1 MAGGSGPTIA
11 ELREVVQPEGV
22 LSRANAEHWT
32 GNLYMR
38 RVSIYL
44 TWLLVRTPISAN
56 GVTSLMIL
64 VGFLAGPALLIPGI
78 WGPVL
83 AALLA
88 QFQMYLDCSDGEV
101 ARWRGTSSPKGI
113 FLDQIGHFAAEGSIG
128 LFLGLRAA
136 GFVCGR
142 EPDVALWWAFAFGG
156 ALLTAGIWLNKALNQ
171 MVVIARTKV
180 GLDALP
186 DNNAVRSVPAG
197 TLLGSL
203 RRLARFVP
211 FHRLYHS
218 IELTLVILVATLA
231 GLVLSADP
239 LAVDR
244 MLLYVLG
251 GAIWP
256 VIVGHFLA
264 IWTSARLRS

>member
-1 MAGGSGPTIA
+1 MSRGSGPTIT

-22 LSRANAEHWT
+22 LSRSNAEHWT
-32 GNLYMR
+32 GTLYMR
-38 RVSIYL
+38 RLSIYL

-56 GVTSLMIL
+56 GVTALMIV
-64 VGFLAGPALLIPGI
+64 VGFLAGPALLLPGL
-78 WGPVL
+78 WGPLV

-88 QFQMYLDCSDGEV
+88 QFQMFLDCSDGEV

-113 FLDQIGHFAAEGSIG
+113 FLDQLGHFAAEGSIG

-136 GFVCGR
+136 GFVGAR
-142 EPDVALWWAFAFGG
+142 ETDPAMWWAFAFGG
-156 ALLTAGIWLNKALNQ
+156 ALLTSGIWLNKALNQ

-186 DNNAVRSVPAG
+186 DSAEVRSVPSG

-218 IELTLVILVATLA
+218 IELTLVILVVTVIGMALSVDPMVIDR
-231 GLVLSADP
+231 GLLF
-239 LAVDR
+239 
-244 MLLYVLG
+244 VLG

-256 VIVGHFLA
+256 VIAGHFMA
-264 IWTSARLRS
+264 IWVSARLRA